1 MNLNKVKF
9 TEEHAIEVTNW
20 KYEGKYSIYN
30 LPPWEEIKKKNFS
43 LAKEDKRKNFISFI
57 NDNKELIGF
66 ISLLDEGSSVF
77 FGIGMKPNYCGMGIG
92 KEIISLGLQ
101 ECRNK
106 YSTKPIVL
114 NVRTWN
120 MRAVKCYE
128 SQGFKI
134 VETKVQNAFKRWRIF
149 CYEVSIVYN
158 NSLIVNTTIK
168 IKKYICV
175 GHSNKCL

>member
-66 ISLLDEGSSVF
+66 INLLDEGSSVF

-92 KEIISLGLQ
+92 KEIIGLGLQ

-114 NVRTWN
+114 NVRIWN

-134 VETKVQNAFKRWRIF
+134 VETKVQKTHLGDGEFFVMR
-149 CYEVSIVYN
+149 YQ
-158 NSLIVNTTIK
+158 
-168 IKKYICV
+168 
-175 GHSNKCL
+175 